1 MKRNPIVRNLV
12 ITLVMITVVVLLG
25 VVAKFGGQLVEKVLA
40 VGTKELIVISVTII
54 VWSVVLGVVEI
65 LHKHGKTDTK
75 KPEEKRKPKIKEEGG
90 E

>member
-12 ITLVMITVVVLLG
+12 ITLVMIAVAVLLG

-40 VGTKELIVISVTII
+40 VGTRELVVISIAI
-54 VWSVVLGVVEI
+54 LVWSVVLGAYEM
-65 LHKHGKTDTK
+65 LHKHKTETAS
-75 KPEEKRKPKIKEEGG
+75 KPEEKKKKIKEEG